1 MMNPNR
7 KLWNENQKYLH
18 DLLDRHESKQALV
31 SFFIQHAAVHSAQ
44 ISASLTWSFADEILK
59 DIPDDI
65 WRRIPAKAEHS
76 IAWCVFHIARC
87 EDVAMNILVADEP
100 QIIHQNDWLHKMC
113 ISIQHTGNEM
123 SYHEIFEMSKSIDI
137 HALESY
143 RLAVGCKTE
152 QMTRNLKPE
161 QLFNKVLSSRVQ
173 RVRSEGAVTKAA
185 EYVLDY
191 WSKRTLAGLLLMPAT
206 RHNFVHLNEALQLK
220 NSRK

>member
-18 DLLDRHESKQALV
+18 DLLDTHESKQALV
-31 SFFIQHAAVHSAQ
+31 SFFIQHATVHSAQ
-44 ISASLTWSFADEILK
+44 ISESVTWSFADEILK

-87 EDVAMNILVADEP
+87 EDVTMNLLVADEP
-100 QIIHQNDWLHKMC
+100 QIIHQDDWLQKMG

-137 HALESY
+137 HALASY

-152 QMTRNLKPE
+152 KITRNLKPE
-161 QLFNKVLSSRVQ
+161 QLFNKILSSRVQ